1 MAKDDEVGM
10 KDVELNEV
18 DPEKQPMTAG
28 ETGNGDASSP
38 VTEKNG
44 IVKVKI
50 PDEKETKFTGL
61 SKEEL
66 LKVAGTPGW
75 VRARWALLILFWLGW
90 VGMLAGAIVIIV
102 QAPRCKP
109 LPEMNW
115 WNNGPMY
122 QIGAINSFTE
132 IPGLKG
138 LEAKINALSALKMKS
153 LVVGPIHVSTANK
166 PEQLN
171 LEAVSSNFGSLEE
184 LKQFV
189 AAAHKKSISVVL
201 DLTPNYNGLQPFFE
215 GHLIPVAEKLK
226 NATAYWLKQGVDGIL
241 LYGVEHIAISPL
253 IWNSIKDTIRSYNDD
268 EKKKVLIGVTEE
280 TSPEAV
286 SILLNRTGVDL
297 LLSGVLRSRSGTA
310 LAEVVESLNSI
321 HTQTQL
327 AWNIGDRVKGH
338 LASLVGSVDV
348 KLSQLLL
355 LTLPGTAVFN
365 YGDEIGLKDEVGD
378 HKHMVY
384 PVMVWPKST
393 EAINETEKEL
403 SERISFFK
411 TVTDLRSKERSL
423 LHGDYLTVY
432 NSSSALAYVRK
443 WDQSERFLVAFNWS
457 PSESVILQ
465 LAHEELP
472 KEATIVVSTDE
483 GKLAP
488 GHSVSLSQLELGPD
502 LGVMLKF
509 PYTP

>member
-1 MAKDDEVGM
+1 MAKDAEVDM

-18 DPEKQPMTAG
+18 DPEKQPMTVG

-50 PDEKETKFTGL
+50 PDENETKFTGL

-75 VRARWALLILFWLGW
+75 VRTRWVLLILFWLGW

-102 QAPRCKP
+102 QAPRCKT

-132 IPGLKG
+132 TQGLKG
-138 LEAKINALSALKMKS
+138 LEGKINAVSDLKMKG
-153 LVVGPIHVSTANK
+153 LVVGPIHKSTADK
-166 PEQLN
+166 PEQLDM
-171 LEAVSSNFGSLEE
+171 EMISSDVGKLEE
-184 LKQFV
+184 FKQILD
-189 AAAHKKSISVVL
+189 AAHKKSVSVVL
-201 DLTPNYNGLQPFFE
+201 DLTPNYKGSRPFF
-215 GHLIPVAEKLK
+215 GDVGTVAEKLK
-226 NATAYWLKQGVDGIL
+226 NATAYWLTQGVDGIL
-241 LYGVEHIAISPL
+241 LYGVEHIADKLPSS
-253 IWNSIKDTIRSYNDD
+253 WNDIKDTIRSYNED

-280 TSPEAV
+280 TTPEAV
-286 SILLNRTGVDL
+286 SDLLNRTGVDL
-297 LLSGVLRSRSGTA
+297 LLSGVLRSKTGTN
-310 LAEVVESLNSI
+310 LADVVQSFSST

-338 LASLVGSVDV
+338 LSSLVESMHV

-365 YGDEIGLKDEVGD
+365 YGDEIGLRDEGTVF
-378 HKHMVY
+378 
-384 PVMVWPKST
+384 PEMVWPVST
-393 EAINETEKEL
+393 EAVNETEKEMINL
-403 SERISFFK
+403 RSFFK
-411 TVTDLRSKERSL
+411 TVSDLKTKERSL
-423 LHGDYLTVY
+423 LHGEYFNVY
-432 NSSSALAYVRK
+432 NSSTVLAYVRM

-457 PSESVILQ
+457 PSESGPLQ
-465 LAHEELP
+465 LTHHELP
-472 KEATIVVSTDE
+472 KEATVVVSTDE
-483 GKLAP
+483 ERFASGK
-488 GHSVSLSQLELGPD
+488 SVSLSQLELGPH